1 MTDNPVPGPGTS
13 REARAPARN
22 LVRAVLRAAGTTTA
36 LAVIYY
42 LLPLDRFSAGAA
54 VTMLVIG
61 LVALIALITFQVR
74 SILASPFP
82 GLRAVEALAT
92 SLPLFLLLFAST
104 YLVIAAESAGSFS
117 QQLTHTDALY
127 FTVTVFATVG
137 FGDITATTEA
147 ARLVVTGQMII
158 DLIIIGI
165 GAKIIL
171 GAVQQG
177 RQRRP
182 EAANT
187 PRANE

>member
-1 MTDNPVPGPGTS
+1 M
-13 REARAPARN
+13 
-22 LVRAVLRAAGTTTA
+22 RAVLRAAGATA
-36 LAVIYY
+36 ALVVIYY
-42 LLPLDRFSAGAA
+42 LLPLDRTSAGVA
-54 VTMLVIG
+54 VTMLVTG

-74 SILASPFP
+74 SILVSRFP

-92 SLPLFLLLFAST
+92 SLPLFLVLFAST
-104 YLVIAAESAGSFS
+104 YLVIATESAGSFS

-165 GAKIIL
+165 GAKIVL
-171 GAVQQG
+171 GAVQQS

-182 EAANT
+182 EDANT
-187 PRANE
+187 PRPSE